1 MKVTVDEELCVGC
14 GACVDICPE
23 VFDLE
28 DDMAKVLT
36 EEVPGNLKES
46 AAEAAEAC
54 PVDAIIIKE
63 K

>member
-36 EEVPGNLKES
+36 DEVPGDLEAS

-63 K
+63 E

>member
-36 EEVPGNLKES
+36 NEVPGELEES
-46 AAEAAEAC
+46 ASEAAEAC

-63 K
+63 E